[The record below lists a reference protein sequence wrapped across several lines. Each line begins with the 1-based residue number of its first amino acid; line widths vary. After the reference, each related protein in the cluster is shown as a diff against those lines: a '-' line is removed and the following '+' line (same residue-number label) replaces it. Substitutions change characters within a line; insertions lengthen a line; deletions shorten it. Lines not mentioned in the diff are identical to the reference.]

1 MRIARTIALCVL
13 MCAEGCRTQP
23 AKQAATGPV
32 QRYQLHGQI
41 IQLDSSHHIARIRH
55 QKIEGWMEAMTM
67 EFPVKDENEFQ
78 ALHTGDQIAATV
90 FVQDAD
96 FWIGEIHQELV
107 K

>member
-1 MRIARTIALCVL
+1 MCTARTIVLCVL
-13 MCAEGCRTQP
+13 MCVTSCNTQP
-23 AKQAATGPV
+23 AKKATTGPV

-41 IQLDSSHHIARIRH
+41 VQLDSSHHIARIRH

-90 FVQDAD
+90 FVQDTD
-96 FWIGEIHQELV
+96 WWIGEIHQELG